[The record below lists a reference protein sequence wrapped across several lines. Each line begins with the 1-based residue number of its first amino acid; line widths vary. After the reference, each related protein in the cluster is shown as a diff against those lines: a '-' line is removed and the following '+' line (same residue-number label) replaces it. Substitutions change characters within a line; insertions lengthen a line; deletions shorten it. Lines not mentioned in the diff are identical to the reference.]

1 MNLFYKISWAF
12 MKKNRRRTIVT
23 MIGVILSAAMITAV
37 TTMISTIQTSL
48 VTYLEGTNGRWQARA
63 EQVTDEDAGRILADE
78 RIQGGS
84 TYKEIGYAEYEGS
97 QNTMKPYLFLAGFE
111 STAFDYLAVNLISGR
126 LPSNSSELALSN
138 DLYYNGYLEEAGLE
152 IGGSITLSVGERISE
167 EGESLWQMNA
177 VVYGESTTGEERVE
191 KKETLRNVEKRTYT
205 LVGIFE
211 SPEYET
217 YSSPGYTAITSKDS
231 IRDAGKRN
239 GLVFCM
245 KKPVEIS
252 NFIDEMLPGYLVE
265 ENTGL
270 LRFLGSVKNT
280 AFYTVLFGL
289 VGILAFLIG
298 LGAFSLIYNA
308 FSISVNERTKEFGIL
323 SSIGA
328 TKKQLRRGIWFEAVF
343 ISIVGIPAG
352 IVSGIAGIF
361 ITLQFVGDG
370 MLSIIQS
377 GTQVILQVK
386 PSGILLAAGFTL
398 ITVLISAWIPSI
410 RAGKVSAMEAIR
422 QSRDIRIRPRE
433 VKTGSF
439 VNRIFG
445 LEGVL
450 ADKSYKR
457 NRRKY
462 RSTVFS
468 LAMSVTLFIGAFS
481 FVGYLTGSIRPVFF
495 NSTVDIQCELYNLKE
510 GDLAETLYEK
520 LKEEPHITKSALLN
534 YIRVSAVVKEEE
546 VNSSLA
552 EKGYYSTMPDGTI
565 LLSTIIAILPD
576 EQFRELA
583 KSQNLNPEEYLGE
596 EFCGIGD
603 ATIHFQD
610 QDTNQYRE
618 ESILSDEKGCA
629 LKLGDYTYI
638 EKEPGVTVLEERE
651 ESPLYKKNLS
661 LTIKAY
667 ISEEDS
673 VFGYDRNYSVAVYVP
688 ESGYQKFMEGYR
700 LEVLK
705 RACFNSS
712 SPRESY
718 RTMRNILIEDGYY
731 LSDYDG
737 RSEMLMNMA
746 AVSAKNRNAILAIKV
761 LSAGFIALIS
771 LVAVVNVFHTIS
783 SNIQLRRH
791 EFAML
796 KSVGMTDREFRRMIN
811 YECILIGLK
820 SLFCGILAGFLFNG
834 FIWYTIRCGVAIHVI
849 LPWRACAGAVLG
861 VMVLVFASMQYA
873 SAKNRKSN
881 IIDVLKEIES

>member
-1 MNLFYKISWAF
+1 MV
-12 MKKNRRRTIVT
+12 TI
-23 MIGVILSAAMITAV
+23 IGVILSTAMITAV

-48 VTYLEGTNGRWQARA
+48 VANLERTSGKWQARA
-63 EQVTDEDAGRILADE
+63 EQVTDEDAERILSDE

-84 TYKEIGYAEYEGS
+84 AYKEIGYVEHEDS
-97 QNTMKPYLFLAGFE
+97 QNTMKPYLFLAGFD
-111 STAFDYLAVNLISGR
+111 SNTNDYLAVNLISGR
-126 LPSNSSELALSN
+126 LPSDSSELALSN

-167 EGESLWQMNA
+167 DGESLWQMNP
-177 VVYGESTTGEERVE
+177 VEYGERATAGTALGKR
-191 KKETLRNVEKRTYT
+191 ETLRNVEKRTYT
-205 LVGIFE
+205 LVGIFAA
-211 SPEYET
+211 PEYES
-217 YSSPGYTAITSKDS
+217 YDSPGYTAITRKDNV
-231 IRDAGKRN
+231 RDAGKKN
-239 GLVFCM
+239 GLAFCM
-245 KKPVEIS
+245 KKPAEIFA
-252 NFIDEMLPGYLVE
+252 FINEMLPDYLVM

-270 LRFLGSVKNT
+270 LRFLGSVQNPT
-280 AFYTVLFGL
+280 FYTVIYGL
-289 VGILAFLIG
+289 AGILAFLIG

-323 SSIGA
+323 SSVGA
-328 TKKQLRRGIWFEAVF
+328 TKKQLRRGIWFEAAL
-343 ISIVGIPAG
+343 ISIIGIPLG
-352 IVSGIAGIF
+352 ILSGIAGIA
-361 ITLQFVGDG
+361 ITLQFVGEG
-370 MLSIIQS
+370 MLSIIQR
-377 GTQVILQVK
+377 GTEVMLQVK

-398 ITVLISAWIPSI
+398 ITVMISAWIPSI

-445 LEGVL
+445 LEGML

-462 RSTVFS
+462 RSTIFS

-481 FVGYLTGSIRPVFF
+481 FVDYLTGSIRPVFP
-495 NSTVDIQCELYNLKE
+495 NSTVDIQCELYNLRE

-534 YIRVSAVVKEEE
+534 YIGVSAVVKEEE
-546 VNSSLA
+546 VNSSLVK
-552 EKGYYSTMPDGTI
+552 KGYYSTMPDGNI

-583 KSQNLNPEEYLGE
+583 QSQNLDPEEYLGE

-603 ATIHFQD
+603 ATIYFLD

-618 ESILSDEKGCA
+618 ESILSGEKECA

-638 EKEPGVTVLEERE
+638 EKEPGVTVLEE
-651 ESPLYKKNLS
+651 SPLYKKNLS

-667 ISEEDS
+667 ISEEDR
-673 VFGYDRNYSVAVYVP
+673 VFGYDRNYPVSVYVP
-688 ESGYQKFMEGYR
+688 ESGYQKFMEGYNS

-718 RTMRNILIEDGYY
+718 RTMRNVLIEDGYY

-737 RSEMLMNMA
+737 RSEMLTNMA
-746 AVSAKNRNAILAIKV
+746 AVSAKNRNTILAIKV

-771 LVAVVNVFHTIS
+771 LVAAVNVFHTIS
-783 SNIQLRRH
+783 SNIQLRRR

-796 KSVGMTDREFRRMIN
+796 RSVGMTDREFRRMIN
-811 YECILIGLK
+811 YECILIGVK
-820 SLFCGILAGFLFNG
+820 SLFYGILAGFLFNG
-834 FIWYTIRCGVAIHVI
+834 LIWNTVRSGVAIHVI

-861 VMVLVFASMQYA
+861 VMVLVFASMEYA
-873 SAKNRKSN
+873 SGKNRKSN